1 MQKLNRTLLDGIQK
15 NSPLHLHQAA
25 KEIRKHSKNLSSKQ
39 KGSANREQARLN
51 LARKR
56 RRIVNLRKEFH
67 CKTALELARAYDFVA
82 VKDLN
87 IKAMQ
92 RLWGRKISDLGHGSF
107 LGVLDGMLHKH
118 GGQMVKIDRFYPS
131 SKQCSVP
138 TCLHILPE
146 LPLQVR
152 S

>member
-1 MQKLNRTLLDGIQK
+1 
-15 NSPLHLHQAA
+15 
-25 KEIRKHSKNLSSKQ
+25 
-39 KGSANREQARLN
+39 
-51 LARKR
+51 
-56 RRIVNLRKEFH
+56 
-67 CKTALELARAYDFVA
+67 KTALGLARAYDFVA
-82 VKDLN
+82 VEDLN

-107 LGVLDGMLHKH
+107 LGILDWMLRKH